1 LIGIPSVAPKL
12 AIEKA
17 TPSYCSRFGGRQSR
31 SDPNNVRGVVHHA
44 NGEKEKGREEGREE
58 DREEEDCEAEEEIS
72 LR

>member
-1 LIGIPSVAPKL
+1 VFTFWGAAV
-12 AIEKA
+12 
-17 TPSYCSRFGGRQSR
+17 GR

-44 NGEKEKGREEGREE
+44 NGEEEKGREEGREE